1 MGMTESVHDDIDY
14 MEAALAEAR
23 IAASLGEVPIG
34 AVVVWDGEIVARAH
48 NTRETEKTALGHAEC
63 LAIDAA
69 FRKLGGWRLHRETLY
84 VTLEPCPMCAGAI
97 VNARVARVV
106 YGAKDARA
114 GAFGSVLQLNN
125 YPLNH
130 KPQVDVGVCEDACRA
145 LMTEFFASLR
155 QKRID
160 GKLKRSKRDFMPN

>member
-1 MGMTESVHDDIDY
+1 MNTPSNDELY
-14 MEAALAEAR
+14 MALALREAEKAAR
-23 IAASLGEVPIG
+23 IGETPIG
-34 AVVVWDGEIVARAH
+34 AVIVCDGKVISRAH
-48 NTRETEKTALGHAEC
+48 NARETDKNALYHAEIR
-63 LAIDAA
+63 AIYRACRA
-69 FRKLGGWRLHRETLY
+69 LGGWRLHRATLY

-106 YGAKDARA
+106 CGAKDPRA

-130 KPQVDVGVCEDACRA
+130 KPQLDFGVCEAECRE
-145 LMTEFFASLR
+145 LMTAFFASLR

-160 GKLKRSKRDFMPN
+160 GGLRRKKKDFMPKS